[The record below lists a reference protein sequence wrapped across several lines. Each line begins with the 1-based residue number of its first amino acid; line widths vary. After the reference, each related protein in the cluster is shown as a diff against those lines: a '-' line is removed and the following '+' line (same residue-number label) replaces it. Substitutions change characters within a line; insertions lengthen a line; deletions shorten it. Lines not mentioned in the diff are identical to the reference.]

1 MLAPH
6 DGVDSILMADPS
18 LSQAPT
24 IQTKAPF
31 EGDAVRI
38 LDDLVRRAVAAGA
51 SDIHLE
57 PKRERLQVRFRIDGA
72 MSVQSDI
79 DTETG
84 LQVVSRI
91 KVLSRIDI
99 SERRMPQDGQFTLEF
114 AGQSKVHMRSATFP
128 CSQGEKIVLRILRG
142 QHRIEFVD
150 LGMGPMT
157 QKRVRE
163 LVTQPQGFIVTSGP
177 TGSGK
182 TSTLYSLMSLI
193 DTRRTNV
200 VTLEDPIE
208 VEIPSLTQGQIH
220 PRAGFTFAVG
230 LRAILRQDP
239 NVILVGEIR
248 DAETAGIA
256 LQAALTGHLVMST
269 LHTSDVVET
278 IVRLVDLGVEPWI
291 IANALSVSIAQRL
304 VRLVCP
310 DCKET
315 AKLDSD
321 FWDGDELLLPSGSE
335 IVRPRGCAKC
345 HLTGYRGRT
354 GIFQMLEMD
363 DEVRE
368 LIKTKASAG
377 AYREIL
383 KVRQIPS
390 LRRVGFARVMA
401 GVTTIDEVARV
412 TT

>member
-1 MLAPH
+1 MANPSPSYAP
-6 DGVDSILMADPS
+6 GNL
-18 LSQAPT
+18 
-24 IQTKAPF
+24 KAPF
-31 EGDAVRI
+31 DGDAVRI
-38 LDDLVRRAVAAGA
+38 LDDLVLRAVTAGA

-57 PKRERLQVRFRIDGA
+57 PKRERLQVRYRIDGA

-79 DTETG
+79 DTDTG

-99 SERRMPQDGQFTLEF
+99 SERRMPQDGQFTLDF
-114 AGQSKVHMRSATFP
+114 PGHAKVHMRSATFP

-142 QHRIEFVD
+142 QHRIEFAD

-157 QKRVRE
+157 QKRVKE

-208 VEIPSLTQGQIH
+208 VEIPTLTQGQIH

-304 VRLVCP
+304 VRLVCQ
-310 DCKET
+310 DCKEI

-321 FWDGDELLLPSGSE
+321 FWDGDELLLPAGSD
-335 IVRPRGCAKC
+335 IVRPRGCPKC

-368 LIKTKASAG
+368 LIKTKATAG
-377 AYREIL
+377 AYKEVL
-383 KVRQIPS
+383 KTRQIAS

-412 TT
+412 ST

>member
-1 MLAPH
+1 MANPSPSYAP
-6 DGVDSILMADPS
+6 GNL
-18 LSQAPT
+18 
-24 IQTKAPF
+24 KAPF

-38 LDDLVRRAVAAGA
+38 LDDLVLRAVIAGA

-57 PKRERLQVRFRIDGA
+57 PKRERLQVRYRIDGA

-79 DTETG
+79 DTDTG

-114 AGQSKVHMRSATFP
+114 PGHAKVHMRSATFP

-142 QHRIEFVD
+142 QHRIEFAD

-157 QKRVRE
+157 QKRVKE

-208 VEIPSLTQGQIH
+208 VEIPTLTQGQIH

-304 VRLVCP
+304 VRLVCQ
-310 DCKET
+310 DCKEI

-321 FWDGDELLLPSGSE
+321 FWDGDELLLPAGSD
-335 IVRPRGCAKC
+335 IVRPRGCPKC

-377 AYREIL
+377 AYKEVL
-383 KVRQIPS
+383 KTRQIAS

-401 GVTTIDEVARV
+401 GVTTVDEVARV
-412 TT
+412 ST

>member
-1 MLAPH
+1 MPERS
-6 DGVDSILMADPS
+6 V
-18 LSQAPT
+18 SQAPAVFS
-24 IQTKAPF
+24 KAPF

-38 LDDLVRRAVAAGA
+38 LDDMVQRAVVAGA
-51 SDIHLE
+51 SDIHIE

-72 MSVQSDI
+72 MSLQSDI
-79 DTETG
+79 DNDTG
-84 LQVVSRI
+84 LQLISRI

-99 SERRMPQDGQFTLEF
+99 SERRLPQDGQFTLELPG
-114 AGQSKVHMRSATFP
+114 APKVHMRSATFP

-142 QHRIEFVD
+142 QHRIDFQD
-150 LGMGPMT
+150 LGMGPLT
-157 QKRVRE
+157 QKRVKE

-182 TSTLYSLMSLI
+182 TSTLYSMMSLI
-193 DTRRTNV
+193 DTRSTNV

-256 LQAALTGHLVMST
+256 LQAALTGHLVLST

-304 VRLVCP
+304 VRLVCT

-321 FWDGDELLLPSGSE
+321 FWDGDELLLPAGSD
-335 IVRPRGCAKC
+335 IVRPRGCPKC
-345 HLTGYRGRT
+345 HMTGYRGRT

-368 LIKTKASAG
+368 LIKTKATAG

-383 KVRQIPS
+383 KKRSIAT
-390 LRRVGFARVMA
+390 LRRVGFARVLA

-412 TT
+412 ST

>member
-1 MLAPH
+1 MP
-6 DGVDSILMADPS
+6 DPS
-18 LSQAPT
+18 LSLSAS
-24 IQTKAPF
+24 TKARATF

-38 LDDLVRRAVAAGA
+38 LDELVLRAVAAGA
-51 SDIHLE
+51 SDIHIE
-57 PKRERLQVRFRIDGA
+57 PKRERIQVRFRVDGA
-72 MSVQSDI
+72 MAEQSDI

-99 SERRMPQDGQFTLEF
+99 SERRMPQDGQFSLEWPERP
-114 AGQSKVHMRSATFP
+114 KVHMRSATFP

-142 QHRIEFVD
+142 QHRIEFSD

-157 QKRVRE
+157 QKRVKE

-193 DTRRTNV
+193 DTKKTNV

-208 VEIPSLTQGQIH
+208 VEIASLTQGQIH

-304 VRLVCP
+304 VRIVCNE
-310 DCKET
+310 CKGA
-315 AKLDSD
+315 AKLEAD

-335 IVRPRGCAKC
+335 IVRPKGCAQC
-345 HLTGYRGRT
+345 HQTGYRGRT

-363 DEVRE
+363 DEIRE
-368 LIKTKASAG
+368 LIKTKATAG

-383 KVRQIPS
+383 KVRSIPS

-412 TT
+412 ST

>member
-1 MLAPH
+1 MP
-6 DGVDSILMADPS
+6 DPA
-18 LSQAPT
+18 LQVIPGPPAKT
-24 IQTKAPF
+24 F

-38 LDDLVRRAVAAGA
+38 LDELVLRAVTAGA

-57 PKRERLQVRFRIDGA
+57 PKRERMQIRFRVDGA
-72 MSVQSDI
+72 MAEQNGI
-79 DTETG
+79 DTETS

-99 SERRMPQDGQFTLEF
+99 SERRMPQDGQFTLDF
-114 AGQSKVHMRSATFP
+114 PDRPRIHMRVATFP
-128 CSQGEKIVLRILRG
+128 CSQGEKLVLRILRG
-142 QHRIEFVD
+142 QAQIEFAD

-163 LVTQPQGFIVTSGP
+163 LVSRPQGFIVTSGP

-182 TSTLYSLMSLI
+182 TSTLYSFMSLV
-193 DTRRTNV
+193 DTKRRNV

-208 VEIPSLTQGQIH
+208 VEIGTLTQGQIH

-248 DAETAGIA
+248 DSETAGIA

-291 IANALSVSIAQRL
+291 IANALSAAIAQRL
-304 VRLVCP
+304 VRIVCN
-310 DCKET
+310 DCKEV
-315 AKLDSD
+315 AKLESD
-321 FWDGDELLLPSGSE
+321 FFDADELLLPAGSD
-335 IVRPRGCAKC
+335 IIRPRGCPKC
-345 HLTGYRGRT
+345 FLTGYKGRT

-368 LIKTKASAG
+368 LIKSKASAG
-377 AYREIL
+377 AYREVL
-383 KVRQIPS
+383 KKRSIPS
-390 LRRVGFARVMA
+390 LRRVGFARAMA

-412 TT
+412 ST

>member
-1 MLAPH
+1 MTA
-6 DGVDSILMADPS
+6 A
-18 LSQAPT
+18 
-24 IQTKAPF
+24 F

-38 LDDLVRRAVAAGA
+38 LDDMVLRAVAAGA

-57 PKRERLQVRFRIDGA
+57 PKRERMQVRFRIDGA
-72 MSVQSDI
+72 MAEQSPV

-99 SERRMPQDGQFTLEF
+99 SERRMPQDGQFTLEWP
-114 AGQSKVHMRSATFP
+114 GRPRIHMRSATFP
-128 CSQGEKIVLRILRG
+128 CSQGEKVVLRILRG
-142 QHRIEFVD
+142 QTRIEFAD

-157 QKRVRE
+157 QKRVKE

-193 DTRRTNV
+193 DTKRTNV

-208 VEIPSLTQGQIH
+208 VEISSLTQGQIH

-230 LRAILRQDP
+230 LRSILRQDP

-304 VRLVCP
+304 VRIVCN

-315 AKLDSD
+315 VKLDSD
-321 FWDGDELLLPSGSE
+321 FWDGDELLLPAGSD
-335 IVRPRGCAKC
+335 IMRPRGCAQC
-345 HLTGYRGRT
+345 HMTGYRGRT

-363 DEVRE
+363 DEIRE
-368 LIKTKASAG
+368 LIKTKATAG

-383 KVRQIPS
+383 KTRSIPS

-412 TT
+412 ST